1 MDSPQNRP
9 DERPAPHEMVFGETE
24 ADGRV
29 LLPANI
35 TTVMAEELRARLVL
49 AADHDEAIIID
60 AAETESI
67 GQAALQLL
75 IAAKREADR
84 LDLPFTIENAG
95 SALRKRITTL
105 GLADILD
112 MEREGKPDQ

>member
-9 DERPAPHEMVFGETE
+9 DELTAPDDAAFGETE
-24 ADGRV
+24 LESRV
-29 LLPANI
+29 KLPANL

-49 AADHDEAIIID
+49 AADHDEAIFID
-60 AAETESI
+60 ATETESI

-84 LDLPFTIENAG
+84 LNLPFTIENTG
-95 SALRKRITTL
+95 SALRTRITTL

-112 MEREGKPDQ
+112 IEREGKPDQ